1 MRYLLNTSTDPYFNL
16 ALDEYA
22 MQHIDVGED
31 YFFLWQNS
39 PSIIIGKNQ
48 NTLEEINSQF
58 VEDNKI
64 KVARRVSGGGAVFH
78 DYGNLNFTIITNIS
92 DVNKVDFKKYV
103 QPVIR
108 ALESMGVKAEASGRN
123 DILIDGKKISGNAQ
137 RQEKGR
143 LMHHGTLMF
152 DVSVEDMVRSL
163 NVADDKF
170 ISKAAKSVRSR
181 VTNIKSHLPTGTT
194 LQLFWDQLHYYLSN
208 EGKDQEIVLT
218 EDQRAAIQVIADE
231 RFASWDWIY
240 GKSPEFNYRNSERFS
255 GGKIDVLV
263 DVAEGYIRSIRF
275 LGDYLGVND
284 VSEVEKQLIG
294 KRYDKVDLEQI
305 LQQLDFPSYFG
316 IITIDE
322 LLHVLFQ

>member
-58 VEDNKI
+58 VEDNRI

-103 QPVIR
+103 QPVIK

-194 LQLFWDQLHYYLSN
+194 LQSFWDQLHYYLSN

-316 IITIDE
+316 MITIDE